1 MKKSR
6 INEYEKLD
14 MVRALIE
21 VRIDYYK
28 NKQGDM
34 TFCQDI
40 IDELECINTV
50 IHAGLNPFLR
60 EAIEKKFGE
69 E

>member
-28 NKQGDM
+28 NKQGDK
-34 TFCQDI
+34 TFHQDI
-40 IDELECINTV
+40 IDELKGINTV
-50 IHAGLNPFLR
+50 VYTGLNAFLR
-60 EAIEKKFGE
+60 EAIKEKFSE

>member
-28 NKQGDM
+28 NKQGDK
-34 TFCQDI
+34 TFHQDI
-40 IDELECINTV
+40 IDELKGINTV
-50 IHAGLNPFLR
+50 VYTGLNAFLS
-60 EAIEKKFGE
+60 EAIKEKFNE